1 MEPRMEIL
9 KKKSKVKV
17 EDKSKYS
24 LKLILP
30 NPYLIWYHRQQPIS
44 LLIIDTEKERQTS
57 SQFVANIRSHC
68 ELMLMDG
75 IQKSRIKGSLSRYKF
90 FIRFFMFFYVF
101 FCARRIWSRNQMQA
115 RCKVWQTR
123 VTMKYNFK
131 KLRALALQVAQIVLD
146 HSNVLG
152 MATEWHRS
160 AIINSFSFSI
170 TPLYT

>member
-1 MEPRMEIL
+1 MIMESGMDIQR
-9 KKKSKVKV
+9 KKSKVKV
-17 EDKSKYS
+17 KDKSKYS

-90 FIRFFMFFYVF
+90 FIRFLCFFLRSKNMV
-101 FCARRIWSRNQMQA
+101 
-115 RCKVWQTR
+115 
-123 VTMKYNFK
+123 K
-131 KLRALALQVAQIVLD
+131 KLDAGEMQSVVDESHDDIQFQKTQGFSPIGCAD
-146 HSNVLG
+146 
-152 MATEWHRS
+152 S
-160 AIINSFSFSI
+160 AGPF
-170 TPLYT
+170 